1 MLNAEFIYNVKI
13 NIIQCNLDEKM
24 KDICDKYLIKTN
36 IDKNSVI
43 FLYSGNIINEEMK
56 LSDIKDI
63 NKLKEIKILVYS
75 NNEINKEKV
84 IINSKYIICP
94 ICKENIRYK
103 MNDYK
108 IYLYDCKNGHTYNI
122 CWKSLLVKFTFI
134 LFMKLF

>member
-1 MLNAEFIYNVKI
+1 MLNAEFIYNGKTS
-13 NIIQCNLDEKM
+13 IIQWNLDETM
-24 KDICDKYLIKTN
+24 KDICNKYLIKTN
-36 IDKNSVI
+36 IHKNSII

-63 NKLKEIKILVYS
+63 NKLKEIIILVDS

-84 IINSKYIICP
+84 IIIKSKDIICP

-108 IYLYDCKNGHTYNI
+108 IYLYDCKNGHR
-122 CWKSLLVKFTFI
+122 KK
-134 LFMKLF
+134 